1 MVTINGRTIP
11 VYESSLDSS
20 MTPPNS
26 ISSINNAD
34 KSGDTLVNTR
44 GMSYV
49 RFGRHVQYHGRVRND
64 PNAQHE
70 YYAFAIGDLTPI
82 AQMPTTGKA
91 HYQGG
96 GTYYIGEHPTHHPW
110 GGLSYQADF
119 NVDFGNKTI
128 DGVVGLR
135 GIPLSGTIEG
145 NSFSGTKIDNS
156 PQFNRK
162 SDVFMTGRF
171 YGPNANELGG
181 VFRGKYNGE
190 KVMGSFGARQIKN

>member
-1 MVTINGRTIP
+1 MVTVNGRTIP
-11 VYESSLDSS
+11 VYESRLDSAQIPFNV
-20 MTPPNS
+20 MTD
-26 ISSINNAD
+26 INTAD
-34 KSGDTLVNTR
+34 KSGTTMVNTK

-49 RFGRHVQYHGRVRND
+49 RFGHHVQYHGKVYND

-70 YYAFAIGDLTPI
+70 YYAFAIGDLTPV

-91 HYQGG
+91 HYQGNG
-96 GTYYIGEHPTHHPW
+96 SYYRGEHPTSLPW
-110 GGLSYQADF
+110 GQQSDQADF
-119 NVDFGNKTI
+119 YVDFGNKTI

-162 SDVFMTGRF
+162 SDVFMTGHF

-181 VFRGKYNGE
+181 VFRGTYNGD

>member
-11 VYESSLDSS
+11 VYESSLDNWLRTSNT
-20 MTPPNS
+20 MYPINS
-26 ISSINNAD
+26 AD
-34 KSGDTLVNTR
+34 KSGHTVVNTK

-49 RFGRHVQYHGRVRND
+49 RFGNHVQYHGKERND

-91 HYQGG
+91 HYQGVG
-96 GTYYIGEHPTHHPW
+96 SYYKGEHPTSQSW
-110 GGLSYQADF
+110 GRVSYQADF
-119 NVDFGNKTI
+119 DVDFGNKTI
-128 DGVVGLR
+128 EGVVGLR

-156 PQFNRK
+156 PQINRK

-181 VFRGKYNGE
+181 VFRGTYNDE

>member
-1 MVTINGRTIP
+1 MAP
-11 VYESSLDSS
+11 VNE
-20 MTPPNS
+20 
-26 ISSINNAD
+26 AD
-34 KSGDTLVNTR
+34 KSGYTTVNTK

-49 RFGRHVQYHGRVRND
+49 RFGDHVQYHGKERND

-70 YYAFAIGDLTPI
+70 YYAFAIGNLTPV

-91 HYQGG
+91 HYQGVG
-96 GTYYIGEHPTHHPW
+96 EYYRGEHPTSQPW
-110 GGLSYQADF
+110 GRLGRQADF

-128 DGVVGLR
+128 EGVIGLR
-135 GIPLSGTIEG
+135 GLPLSGTIEG

-156 PQFNRK
+156 PQFNRT

-171 YGPNANELGG
+171 YGPNAEELGG

-190 KVMGSFGARQIKN
+190 NVMGSFGARQIKN

>member
-1 MVTINGRTIP
+1 
-11 VYESSLDSS
+11 
-20 MTPPNS
+20 
-26 ISSINNAD
+26 
-34 KSGDTLVNTR
+34 VNTQ
-44 GMSYV
+44 
-49 RFGRHVQYHGRVRND
+49 HITHG
-64 PNAQHE
+64 
-70 YYAFAIGDLTPI
+70 
-82 AQMPTTGKA
+82 
-91 HYQGG
+91 
-96 GTYYIGEHPTHHPW
+96 

-128 DGVVGLR
+128 EGIVGLR

-156 PQFNRK
+156 PKINRK

-181 VFRGKYNGE
+181 VFRGTYNDE